1 MTGPAASAEFLMS
14 LTNADGYRP
23 YAPGSPPVKVI
34 VPHGRPETTFDIKY
48 FTRERRRVHEA
59 AVNTGPRKEY
69 ALDPRAAECAAVGG
83 AGGIPAQ
90 GVRSSLQEWH
100 AGGMR
105 RVSLLDDT
113 NNGYT

>member
-1 MTGPAASAEFLMS
+1 
-14 LTNADGYRP
+14 
-23 YAPGSPPVKVI
+23 
-34 VPHGRPETTFDIKY
+34 
-48 FTRERRRVHEA
+48 
-59 AVNTGPRKEY
+59 
-69 ALDPRAAECAAVGG
+69 VGG
-83 AGGIPAQ
+83 AGGIPSQ